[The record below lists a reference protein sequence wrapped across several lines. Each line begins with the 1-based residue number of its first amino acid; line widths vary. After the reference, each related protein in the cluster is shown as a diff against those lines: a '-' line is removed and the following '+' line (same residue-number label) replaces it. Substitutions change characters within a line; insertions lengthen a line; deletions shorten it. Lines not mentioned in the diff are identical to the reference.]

1 LRKDAAASHR
11 ARSNGHP
18 GDMRAES
25 GESPGATMPEST
37 DQQAE
42 IIRLQEEIKRLNGE
56 IARQKKSQEILA
68 AFFENT
74 LFSVVILDKDFNFI
88 RVNETYARACS
99 REVADFPG
107 HNHFDF
113 FPSNAKD
120 IFEDTVRTKKAYITY
135 ARAFSFPDH
144 PEWGTT
150 YWDWMLVPI
159 LDAAG
164 EVELLI
170 LTLNDVTERVRSQ
183 AKLMETEDQYRVLF
197 DNSLDGVLLMTP
209 NGSILSANPAAC
221 RMLGRSEEEICAAG
235 RDGIVDIDDP
245 RVRSALHERPEQ
257 GSASGEMNFLY
268 KDGAKIP
275 VEVTTNIFQER
286 NGRILTSMFFRDI
299 TQRKKSE
306 ESLIA
311 SRELFY
317 KIFRLNPLA
326 MAIQKLDSQEY
337 VDVNENYVARYGY
350 SREDLIGAKI
360 TDIGI
365 QVDAAETEKFTQEI
379 QQKGYASNY
388 EVRYRKKTGEV
399 LNVLLSGVVINYNGI
414 TCILRISSDITELRS
429 YQQEIARLDRLNLI
443 GEMAASIGHEI
454 RNPMT
459 TVRGFLQLLQ
469 ERERDTQD
477 REMMGIMIEE
487 LDRANLIISEYLSL
501 AKNKIVELSR
511 KNLNEEIKH
520 LLPLMEADA
529 VRQDKSIQTDLTE
542 IPDIA
547 MDKNEIYQLILNLVR
562 NGLEAMAPGGLLTIR
577 TFYEEEKV
585 VLSFRDQGPGMPPEV
600 LEKIGTPFFT
610 TKESG
615 TGLGLAVCYSI
626 AYRHNAKID
635 IESGPDGT
643 TIFVRFPAL
652 PPTS

>member
-1 LRKDAAASHR
+1 MRKDAAASHR